1 MSVNPGRMRITMILA
16 CCLTCLILITGC
28 AEKPSST
35 DETAIQVVEEEAQP
49 YLGLDFPSSTV
60 SRFAPNH
67 FSKMKCMPPDL
78 YSRWERDLLEY
89 DGVTPG
95 CAVYEDRKTAT
106 GQDRNRPFDLGGR
119 AILLL

>member
-60 SRFAPNH
+60 SRFAPTIFKDEMH
-67 FSKMKCMPPDL
+67 APRSLLPMG
-78 YSRWERDLLEY
+78 ERSI
-89 DGVTPG
+89 GV
-95 CAVYEDRKTAT
+95 
-106 GQDRNRPFDLGGR
+106 
-119 AILLL
+119 